1 MAKLY
6 FQCTYEVNLKLRLL
20 LRTVNNAYYNALC
33 TYTTISNITLI
44 RGSIKRFYAL
54 CTYTTIG
61 NITLI
66 RGSIKRF
73 YDVVYKGQLFHC
85 YCWYG
90 YNDLLMYVRYTLQ
103 PGLMRVQLDQTNSV
117 IHSTAHYVNTK
128 GHIILVSL
136 EVYSGMVVSPLQCYN
151 FKCILSRILGQF

>member
-1 MAKLY
+1 
-6 FQCTYEVNLKLRLL
+6 LL

-73 YDVVYKGQLFHC
+73 YDVVYKG
-85 YCWYG
+85 
-90 YNDLLMYVRYTLQ
+90 
-103 PGLMRVQLDQTNSV
+103 
-117 IHSTAHYVNTK
+117 
-128 GHIILVSL
+128 
-136 EVYSGMVVSPLQCYN
+136 
-151 FKCILSRILGQF
+151 